1 VVPAVCEVGCIS
13 AAVASPADATVQKEQ
28 KREGEERE
36 RLKREVLAVL
46 FYSAKRNDGVQ
57 LQKLIE

>member
-1 VVPAVCEVGCIS
+1 MLWYRKS
-13 AAVASPADATVQKEQ
+13 KKE
-28 KREGEERE
+28 KERRE